1 MSLPTKP
8 SPLIAVLAGIALGMV
23 CSVPIAA
30 YLASWFGD
38 TYNTR
43 VWIYGGLLLWCIFG
57 AVYVFR
63 FAMKTTPKPLSL
75 TSPSVVYILVVVA
88 TTLALYFT
96 EKVTS
101 QQYFHSKKLQS
112 FSCYLLEREKS
123 IVSICSPRCFFT

>member
-43 VWIYGGLLLWCIFG
+43 VWIYGGLLLWCIIG

-75 TSPSVVYILVVVA
+75 LRVLQWCISLWLWPLLWLS
-88 TTLALYFT
+88 TLLR
-96 EKVTS
+96 K
-101 QQYFHSKKLQS
+101 
-112 FSCYLLEREKS
+112 
-123 IVSICSPRCFFT
+123 